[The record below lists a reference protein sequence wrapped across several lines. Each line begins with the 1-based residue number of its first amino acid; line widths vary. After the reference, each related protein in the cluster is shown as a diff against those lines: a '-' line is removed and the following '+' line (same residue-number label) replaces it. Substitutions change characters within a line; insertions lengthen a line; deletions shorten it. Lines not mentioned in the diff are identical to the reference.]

1 MIGPSH
7 AFQPQPMTVNSPS
20 PLQDDRF
27 LVLGS
32 LGHGGMAS
40 VYRAYDRIEQRVVA
54 LKVGIDDQQ
63 AGPAHPLSAEFEAW
77 TRLRHPNIVEAYE
90 LVTASRG
97 PLPNGTPY
105 LVLEHVDGLP
115 AHESLRPGRE
125 SPDALEELSVQL
137 LRGLEHVHGAGL
149 VHRDVKPANLLVRRQ
164 GRMMRLKLTDFGLAT
179 NAGSADEPGQIS
191 GSLPYVAPESILG
204 RPLDGRADLYALGI
218 LLFQLA
224 TGRLP
229 VPGERIED
237 LLRWHLGGP
246 PADPRR
252 HCPRFPPRL
261 ARFIRRLTARDPRE
275 RPGSAS
281 DALAMLGAPAPA
293 ADPLVNPISAPVE
306 PALRVRLRLA
316 LDAARLGARR
326 SFKLD
331 AGHRDDG
338 RLVGQLRAWTQMFGL
353 VFYDLDQ
360 TRVPEETALVRLV
373 MRLLID
379 RGDEAAATIDRFG
392 LDRSLPLAC
401 LEGVP
406 VSGRPRPDLP
416 DRAGAARRIADFLLD
431 SSHQRGLVLL
441 VDPPRIR
448 CALTRSV
455 VALLRRRL
463 RRPWPAKPG
472 RGGLLLLTA

>member
-7 AFQPQPMTVNSPS
+7 ASLLEPMPVSSLS

-27 LVLGS
+27 LVLSS
-32 LGHGGMAS
+32 LGRGGMAS

-54 LKVGIDDQQ
+54 LKVGTDDQQ

-77 TRLRHPNIVEAYE
+77 TRLQHPNIVEAYE

-97 PLPNGTPY
+97 PLQDGTPY

-125 SPDALEELSVQL
+125 SPDAIEELTVQL
-137 LRGLEHVHGAGL
+137 LRGLEHVHAAGL
-149 VHRDVKPANLLVRRQ
+149 VHRDVKPANLLVSRH
-164 GRMMRLKLTDFGLAT
+164 GRLKLTDFGLAT
-179 NAGSADEPGQIS
+179 NAGTADEPGQIS

-204 RPLDGRADLYALGI
+204 RPLDGRTDLYALGI

-224 TGRLP
+224 TGQLP
-229 VPGERIED
+229 VPRERVED

-261 ARFIRRLTARDPRE
+261 ARFIRRLTARDPQE
-275 RPGSAS
+275 RPASAS

-293 ADPLVNPISAPVE
+293 ADPLVDGFAAPVD
-306 PALRVRLRLA
+306 PAMRVRLRLA

-331 AGHRDDG
+331 AGPCDDG
-338 RLVGQLRAWTQMFGL
+338 RLLAQLRAWTQMFGL
-353 VFYDLDQ
+353 VFYDLGQ
-360 TRVPEETALVRLV
+360 TRAPEGMALVRLV

-379 RGDEAAATIDRFG
+379 RGDEAAASIGRFG
-392 LDRSLPLAC
+392 LDRSLPVTC
-401 LEGVP
+401 LEGIP
-406 VSGRPRPDLP
+406 VSGRPRTDLP
-416 DRAGAARRIADFLLD
+416 DRAKAAIRIADFLFD

-441 VDPPRIR
+441 VDPLRVR

-463 RRPWPAKPG
+463 RRPWPARPG
-472 RGGLLLLTA
+472 RAGLLLLTP